1 MKEQTHLFSNKSV
14 NYIFGG
20 NITGTLEQYDR
31 EKIVIITDENVHR
44 YHHGVFEKFR
54 TIVLKAGEQYKTQQT
69 VDGIIVQLLEM
80 QADKNTVIVGVGGGV
95 VTDMAGY
102 AASIFKRGV
111 RLVLVPTSILAM
123 VDAAVGGKNG
133 VDVGVYKNMVGTVYQ
148 PEIILFD
155 HDFLKTLPYEE
166 WVNGFA
172 EVIKHA
178 CIKDRKYFEFLEQ
191 HELQDFMDD
200 GELIADLIMKNVGI
214 KTAIVIED
222 EFETGERKLLNFGH
236 TLGHAIENI
245 YHLPHGHAVSI
256 GMMAACTISEE
267 IKNFPSEDKGRVK
280 ALLLKYQL
288 PVKIKYETEKIWKVL
303 LMDKK
308 RQNDSMSFVLLRSIG
323 DGIIQSIP
331 LVQLHDLLDQGV

>member
-20 NITGTLEQYDR
+20 SITATLEQYGHD
-31 EKIVIITDENVHR
+31 KTVIITDENVYDFHKDI
-44 YHHGVFEKFR
+44 FEGYK
-54 TIVLKAGEQYKTQQT
+54 TIILKAGEQYKTQQT
-69 VDGIIVQLLEM
+69 VDGIILQLLDM
-80 QADKNTVIVGVGGGV
+80 QADKNTVIFGIGGGV
-95 VTDMAGY
+95 VTDMTGY

-155 HDFLKTLPYEE
+155 HDFLRTLPHEE

-178 CIKDRKYFEFLEQ
+178 CIKDREYFQFLEQ
-191 HELQDFMDD
+191 HELQDFIDD
-200 GELIADLIMKNVGI
+200 RELIADLVMKNVGI
-214 KTAIVIED
+214 KTSIVIED
-222 EFETGERKLLNFGH
+222 EFEIGERKLLNFGH

-256 GMMAACTISEE
+256 GMLAACTISEE
-267 IKNFPSEDKGRVK
+267 IKNFPSAEKARVE
-280 ALLLKYQL
+280 ALLLKYKL
-288 PVKIKYETEKIWKVL
+288 PVKINYETEKIWQVL

-308 RQNDSMSFVLLRSIG
+308 RQNDTMSFVLLRSIG
-323 DGIIQSIP
+323 DGIINSIP